1 MQQCSKAQKSVL
13 KEDNNN
19 KTNLPRVLILVVR
32 ILFVLLI
39 AIDIPVQRSFAHHIL
54 EEIQVEGRPMR
65 LSVNDG
71 LCMIKLI

>member
-65 LSVNDG
+65 LPVNDG
-71 LCMIKLI
+71 LCMIKLL